1 MGHPVRAFLAL
12 AREAL
17 RDAARRRALVA
28 AAIASAIA
36 GLAIARCGH
45 CEANVMIQGETLSAQ
60 AGDLGAVGAMI
71 GIALIALWTYAVAA
85 LLASDGLAAALEE
98 GVAEAVLAR
107 PVSRDVFVLARLA
120 GVWLGA
126 FALGAAL
133 LALAT
138 ALSSSGVALLPALRA
153 ALGVGL
159 GAWSVA
165 ALAMVVSLSLPR
177 AAALLL
183 FSALGMAVVGIEV
196 AALFGARMT
205 GLAGAVAH
213 FGPAWLA
220 GPVGSLAPWLSELH
234 LPGPPEWPHAR
245 AIAWAALGTGA
256 LVARF
261 RRLELPR

>member
-1 MGHPVRAFLAL
+1 VRAFLAL

-28 AAIASAIA
+28 AAVASAIA
-36 GLAIARCGH
+36 GLAIVRCGN
-45 CEANVMIQGETLSAQ
+45 CEANVVIQGETLSAR
-60 AGDLGAVGAMI
+60 AGDLGAVSAMI

-107 PVSRDVFVLARLA
+107 PVSRDAFVLARLA

-138 ALSSSGVALLPALRA
+138 ALSSSGAALLPALRA

-165 ALAMVVSLSLPR
+165 ALAMAVSLSLPR
-177 AAALLL
+177 AATLLL
-183 FSALGMAVVGIEV
+183 FGALGLAVVGIEV

-213 FGPAWLA
+213 WGPAWLA
-220 GPVGSLAPWLSELH
+220 GPVGSLAPWLSERS
-234 LPGPPEWPHAR
+234 LPGPPEWPYAR

>member
-1 MGHPVRAFLAL
+1 VSAFSAL

-28 AAIASAIA
+28 AAVASAIA
-36 GLAIARCGH
+36 GLAIARCGN
-45 CEANVMIQGETLSAQ
+45 CEANLVVQGQALSAQQ
-60 AGDLGAVGAMI
+60 AGDLGAASAMI

-85 LLASDGLAAALEE
+85 LLASDGLAAALED

-107 PVSRDVFVLARLA
+107 PVSRDAFVLARLS

-138 ALSSSGVALLPALRA
+138 AVSAPGVALLPALRA
-153 ALGVGL
+153 ALGLAVGS
-159 GAWSVA
+159 WSVA

-177 AAALLL
+177 AATLLL
-183 FSALGMAVVGIEV
+183 SGALGIAVVGIEV
-196 AALFGARMT
+196 AALLGAPMS
-205 GLAGAVAH
+205 GLAGVVAH
-213 FGPAWLA
+213 YGPAWVA
-220 GPVGSLAPWLSELH
+220 GPVGSLAPWFSELR
-234 LPGPPEWPHAR
+234 LPSPPEWPQAR
-245 AIAWAALGTGA
+245 AIAWAVLATGA
-256 LVARF
+256 LVTRF

>member
-1 MGHPVRAFLAL
+1 VF
-12 AREAL
+12 
-17 RDAARRRALVA
+17 
-28 AAIASAIA
+28 
-36 GLAIARCGH
+36 
-45 CEANVMIQGETLSAQ
+45 QGETLSAR
-60 AGDLGAVGAMI
+60 AGDLGAASVMI

-85 LLASDGLAAALEE
+85 LLASDGLAAALED
-98 GVAEAVLAR
+98 GVAQAVLAR
-107 PVSRDVFVLARLA
+107 PVSRDAFVLARLA

-138 ALSSSGVALLPALRA
+138 ALSSSGVALLPALHA

-177 AAALLL
+177 AATLLL
-183 FSALGMAVVGIEV
+183 LGALGMAVVGIEV
-196 AALFGARMT
+196 AALFGARLT
-205 GLAGAVAH
+205 GLAGVVAD
-213 FGPAWLA
+213 FGPAWLV
-220 GPVGSLAPWLSELH
+220 GPVGSLAPWLSELR

-245 AIAWAALGTGA
+245 AIFWAGLGTAA

-261 RRLELPR
+261 RRLELP

>member
-1 MGHPVRAFLAL
+1 MSAFSAL

-17 RDAARRRALVA
+17 RDAARRRGLVA
-28 AAIASAIA
+28 AAVASAIA
-36 GLAIARCGH
+36 GLAIARCGN
-45 CEANVMIQGETLSAQ
+45 CEANVTIQGETLSAH
-60 AGDLGAVGAMI
+60 AGDLGAAGAI
-71 GIALIALWTYAVAA
+71 LGIALIALWTYAVAA
-85 LLASDGLAAALEE
+85 LLASDGLAAALED

-107 PVSRDVFVLARLA
+107 PVSRDAFVLARLA

-133 LALAT
+133 LALT
-138 ALSSSGVALLPALRA
+138 AVLSASRSGVTLLPALRA

-165 ALAMVVSLSLPR
+165 ALAMVVSLSLSR

-183 FSALGMAVVGIEV
+183 FGALGLAVVGIEV
-196 AALFGARMT
+196 AALFGAHMT
-205 GLAGAVAH
+205 GLAGAVAQG
-213 FGPAWLA
+213 GPAWLA
-220 GPVGSLAPWLSELH
+220 GPVGSLEPWLSELR
-234 LPGPPEWPHAR
+234 LPGPPGWPHAR
-245 AIAWAALGTGA
+245 AIAWAALATGV

>member
-1 MGHPVRAFLAL
+1 MSAFSAL

-28 AAIASAIA
+28 AAVASAIA
-36 GLAIARCGH
+36 GLAVTRCSG
-45 CEANVMIQGETLSAQ
+45 CETNVMIQGETLSAQ
-60 AGDLGAVGAMI
+60 GSDLGAVGAMI
-71 GIALIALWTYAVAA
+71 GIALIALWTYTVAA
-85 LLASDGLAAALEE
+85 LLASDGLAAALED

-107 PVSRDVFVLARLA
+107 PVSRDAFVLARLA

-138 ALSSSGVALLPALRA
+138 TLSTDHAGVTLSPALRA
-153 ALGVGL
+153 ALGVGI

-177 AAALLL
+177 VATLLL
-183 FSALGMAVVGIEV
+183 FGALAMAVVGIEV
-196 AALFGARMT
+196 AALLGAPMT
-205 GLAGAVAH
+205 GLAAAVAH
-213 FGPAWLA
+213 YGPAWLA
-220 GPVGSLAPWLSELH
+220 GPVGSLAPWLSDLR
-234 LPGPPEWPHAR
+234 LPGPPAWPHAR

>member
-1 MGHPVRAFLAL
+1 
-12 AREAL
+12 
-17 RDAARRRALVA
+17 
-28 AAIASAIA
+28 
-36 GLAIARCGH
+36 
-45 CEANVMIQGETLSAQ
+45 MIQGETLSAQ

-85 LLASDGLAAALEE
+85 LLASDGLAAALED

-107 PVSRDVFVLARLA
+107 PVSRDAFVMARLA
-120 GVWLGA
+120 GVWFGA

-138 ALSSSGVALLPALRA
+138 ALSADHPGVTLSPALRA
-153 ALGVGL
+153 ALGVGV

-165 ALAMVVSLSLPR
+165 AFAMVVSLSVSR
-177 AAALLL
+177 AVALLL
-183 FSALGMAVVGIEV
+183 FGALGMAVVGIEV
-196 AALFGARMT
+196 AALFGAPMT

-213 FGPAWLA
+213 YGPAWLA
-220 GPVGSLAPWLSELH
+220 GPVGSLAPWLSELR

-245 AIAWAALGTGA
+245 AIVWAALGTGA

-261 RRLELPR
+261 RRFELPR

>member
-1 MGHPVRAFLAL
+1 
-12 AREAL
+12 
-17 RDAARRRALVA
+17 
-28 AAIASAIA
+28 
-36 GLAIARCGH
+36 
-45 CEANVMIQGETLSAQ
+45 
-60 AGDLGAVGAMI
+60 MI

-85 LLASDGLAAALEE
+85 LLASDGLAAALED

-107 PVSRDVFVLARLA
+107 PVSRDAFVLARLA

-138 ALSSSGVALLPALRA
+138 ALSADRSGVALLPALRA

-177 AAALLL
+177 AATLLL
-183 FSALGMAVVGIEV
+183 FGALGMAVVGIEV

-220 GPVGSLAPWLSELH
+220 GPVGSLAPWLSELR
-234 LPGPPEWPHAR
+234 LPGPPAVAPRARDRLGRARHGRARRALPPAR
-245 AIAWAALGTGA
+245 AAALAACSTGPSLGCRGLLLPTGA
-256 LVARF
+256 
-261 RRLELPR
+261 PRPGRWRGQTRA